1 MHSAIL
7 ALSLLT
13 TLVSALRGSK
23 PASAT
28 AQTRSA
34 QTCGDPAD
42 AVPFYST
49 FNSATVDY
57 YYTAD
62 AAFVDVVFPAP
73 SGYALQGL
81 AGLVFVTQ
89 EESTVPFYRL
99 HQLLANSVNNNFFT
113 TNTTERVQPGPD
125 RSAHVYIP
133 DGDLRAVPFYRVF
146 NPGAQA
152 NFYTTSE
159 SRRLDF
165 IANQGYE
172 DWELLGIFCRS
183 WLRSAFEFYICN
195 LFVFGHDTWERES
208 PLLSAADAM
217 IETSTVV
224 SSVDADRRDQDLVF
238 RMGDSVQDKVT
249 GTVEQIEI
257 QGVDP
262 AELVDAN
269 LEDGYLQD
277 NEDTQSTHFRG
288 EMSDTSVEDAE
299 LQEDEDTQSTGY
311 AALYFKFGVV
321 AVWPGGVM
329 AYWVQQW
336 AHQPVWSRAAGAV

>member
-42 AVPFYST
+42 AVPFYSL
-49 FNSATVDY
+49 FNSPTIDY

-62 AAFVDVVFPAP
+62 AALVDAVFP
-73 SGYALQGL
+73 GYALQGL

-99 HQLLANSVNNNFFT
+99 HQLLANSNNNFFT
-113 TNTTERVQPGPD
+113 TTQPSGFSLTPTDPLTFIYPTEICG
-125 RSAHVYIP
+125 
-133 DGDLRAVPFYRVF
+133 AVPFYRVF

-172 DWELLGIFCRS
+172 DLGI
-183 WLRSAFEFYICN
+183 AGYI
-195 LFVFGHDTWERES
+195 L
-208 PLLSAADAM
+208 PLVA
-217 IETSTVV
+217 
-224 SSVDADRRDQDLVF
+224 
-238 RMGDSVQDKVT
+238 
-249 GTVEQIEI
+249 
-257 QGVDP
+257 
-262 AELVDAN
+262 
-269 LEDGYLQD
+269 
-277 NEDTQSTHFRG
+277 TQCI
-288 EMSDTSVEDAE
+288 
-299 LQEDEDTQSTGY
+299 
-311 AALYFKFGVV
+311 
-321 AVWPGGVM
+321 
-329 AYWVQQW
+329 
-336 AHQPVWSRAAGAV
+336 

>member
-28 AQTRSA
+28 QAQTRSA

-42 AVPFYST
+42 AVPFYSL

-62 AAFVDVVFPAP
+62 AGLVDTVFPAP
-73 SGYALQGL
+73 SGYALQGV

-113 TNTTERVQPGPD
+113 TNTTER
-125 RSAHVYIP
+125 
-133 DGDLRAVPFYRVF
+133 DLAIQQGFSLTPTDPLTFIYPTEICGAVPFYRVF

-172 DWELLGIFCRS
+172 DLGI
-183 WLRSAFEFYICN
+183 AGYI
-195 LFVFGHDTWERES
+195 L
-208 PLLSAADAM
+208 PLVA
-217 IETSTVV
+217 
-224 SSVDADRRDQDLVF
+224 
-238 RMGDSVQDKVT
+238 
-249 GTVEQIEI
+249 
-257 QGVDP
+257 
-262 AELVDAN
+262 
-269 LEDGYLQD
+269 
-277 NEDTQSTHFRG
+277 TQCI
-288 EMSDTSVEDAE
+288 
-299 LQEDEDTQSTGY
+299 
-311 AALYFKFGVV
+311 
-321 AVWPGGVM
+321 
-329 AYWVQQW
+329 
-336 AHQPVWSRAAGAV
+336 